1 MGVKRLR
8 DKLWCQKHLQHLE
21 LALWDPADRA
31 GCTPRAQCCKQLAH
45 ILRTQMNKWLCHLRW
60 VASWTS
66 RIYRNHVESFQRCQ
80 CSLLNMENKK
90 KEIRQSTINQLL
102 VCRLCS
108 RTLGYLTTPSPQK
121 KIFWAHCVT
130 FQCKTSSDRLCRKG
144 ELTRSISRR
153 QQRRLIISLLW
164 YFRGNLGWLVVN
176 ALCFGRN
183 SRDLRFQSLSLN
195 GNNVNVLRRQKNYYD
210 TWKYSRFTVCT
221 FVGFFLIG
229 FVRLLGLRVH
239 INDVTFLA
247 VTTPQLPASFA
258 GLLPSPAT
266 HFWRKW
272 LAAFTTMTIRALKI
286 RKTVSSVTSNSN
298 AFRWSILKLKTKVGK
313 KYLNG

>member
-1 MGVKRLR
+1 M
-8 DKLWCQKHLQHLE
+8 
-21 LALWDPADRA
+21 
-31 GCTPRAQCCKQLAH
+31 
-45 ILRTQMNKWLCHLRW
+45 
-60 VASWTS
+60 
-66 RIYRNHVESFQRCQ
+66 VE
-80 CSLLNMENKK
+80 
-90 KEIRQSTINQLL
+90 
-102 VCRLCS
+102 
-108 RTLGYLTTPSPQK
+108 P
-121 KIFWAHCVT
+121 
-130 FQCKTSSDRLCRKG
+130 DRLCRKG
-144 ELTRSISRR
+144 EITCSISRR
-153 QQRRLIISLLW
+153 PRRRLIISLLW
-164 YFRGNLGWLVVN
+164 YFRGNLGWRVVN

-183 SRDLRFQSLSLN
+183 PHDLRFQSLSLN

-229 FVRLLGLRVH
+229 FARLLGLRVH
-239 INDVTFLA
+239 ISDVTFLA

-286 RKTVSSVTSNSN
+286 RKTVSSVTSNSS